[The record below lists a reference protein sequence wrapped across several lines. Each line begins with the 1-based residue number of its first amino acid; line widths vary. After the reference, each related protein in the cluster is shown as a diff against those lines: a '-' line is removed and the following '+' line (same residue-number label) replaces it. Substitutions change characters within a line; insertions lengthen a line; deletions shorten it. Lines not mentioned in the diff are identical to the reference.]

1 MGEQNSA
8 VFVCVPQEKFPQSSL
23 DCMMVP
29 FDSVEIEVLED
40 STLKIKSSGIIV
52 PRNGWRVMA
61 DLKKYVVCV
70 KYLLEFDQSGTVT
83 HKMANWMSFILVCLS
98 MVALV
103 ITIVCYY
110 CLEQLQTEKGV
121 CIRSLSIAIFMSIGF
136 FEFMAGQTE
145 PEGLCY
151 FTTVITH
158 YLFLASVFWNSV
170 MVFDVWRT
178 FATDVRFSRL
188 KERANRDVNLVWWY
202 RLYAWVVPAVLVL
215 ICLIVDIADGD
226 AHIYTQY
233 DISDR
238 FHDFFYSKNVLLTGS
253 DPTSALSV
261 NNFTTSNPITSSLA
275 DVNNTDGVTVNPTSG
290 YADHRLSLSSDQI
303 CFLPN
308 QRAKIWLY
316 GVPIFTLG
324 LFNLGVLLI
333 TLYRLQ
339 KSSQNPKTVTLRKHV
354 ITKSL
359 SKPGKKII
367 KSTYAGVLGTKW
379 QRIMVYVKLMTIT
392 GVTWSIGLLASIT
405 NQEIII
411 FIFQIM
417 LASQGLFIF
426 FAFASG
432 TLYDIFKARF
442 GFE

>member
-1 MGEQNSA
+1 MFFGIA
-8 VFVCVPQEKFPQSSL
+8 LWYRKFL
-23 DCMMVP
+23 KNFLWEDNR
-29 FDSVEIEVLED
+29 FFIFKRVLNF
-40 STLKIKSSGIIV
+40 
-52 PRNGWRVMA
+52 P
-61 DLKKYVVCV
+61 
-70 KYLLEFDQSGTVT
+70 
-83 HKMANWMSFILVCLS
+83 
-98 MVALV
+98 
-103 ITIVCYY
+103 
-110 CLEQLQTEKGV
+110 
-121 CIRSLSIAIFMSIGF
+121 
-136 FEFMAGQTE
+136 
-145 PEGLCY
+145 
-151 FTTVITH
+151 
-158 YLFLASVFWNSV
+158 
-170 MVFDVWRT
+170 FDVWRT

-202 RLYAWVVPAVLVL
+202 RLYAWLVPAVLVL

-238 FHDFFYSKNVLLTGS
+238 FHDFFYSKNVLFTGS
-253 DPTSALSV
+253 DPTSVLSV

-275 DVNNTDGVTVNPTSG
+275 EVNNTDGVTINPTSG

-324 LFNLGVLLI
+324 LFNLGILMI

-405 NQEIII
+405 NQEII
-411 FIFQIM
+411 M
-417 LASQGLFIF
+417 
-426 FAFASG
+426 
-432 TLYDIFKARF
+432 RN
-442 GFE
+442 